1 MSENQR
7 LAELQKIL
15 GFRSQAEFAAALGI
29 KQGSLSDIY
38 RGKNGI
44 GVSAAIKSRLFKDYS
59 INIDWVETGAGSMYV
74 ENSGTQKNV
83 NGNNIQAGQVV
94 YGSGEA
100 EYSERREFLAL
111 LKKKDEQLDRLI
123 TVIEGFAKNN

>member
-7 LAELQKIL
+7 LKELQKTL
-15 GFRSQAEFAAALGI
+15 GFSSQAKFAAALGI

-44 GVSAAIKSRLFKDYS
+44 GVSAAIKARLLKDFS
-59 INIDWVETGAGSMYV
+59 INIDWLETGAGSVYV
-74 ENSGTQKNV
+74 GNAGAQKNV
-83 NGNNIQAGQVV
+83 NGDNIQAGQVV
-94 YGSGEA
+94 YAGGEA

-123 TVIEGFAKNN
+123 TVIEGFAKM

>member
-83 NGNNIQAGQVV
+83 NGNNIQADDLLYNYPPDRFCLPQHGHKTFPPRI
-94 YGSGEA
+94 SEA
-100 EYSERREFLAL
+100 F
-111 LKKKDEQLDRLI
+111 
-123 TVIEGFAKNN
+123 